1 MIDQQEVAAVPAQA
15 PEPFDAYRTLQ
26 LRPAAP
32 HDLVEQAYWVLVSRA
47 RAGGSNAARLG
58 RLNDAYAM
66 LINPERR
73 AAYDL
78 EHGLTKARD
87 RHKLQMPKRPMFSRG
102 PKHTTN
108 LTHYELL
115 DIRDDASPEIVDTA
129 YVFRKTVLRGSDPLS
144 VFERTL
150 IEHAYTEL
158 HDPERRAAY
167 DAKHLRTP
175 EMGDSRPRLSEP
187 SAAPAAAMGDSRPRL
202 SESPSD
208 AAAMGDSRPRL
219 SESPSDDAAM
229 GDSRPRLSESAA
241 LPRLLGKLSGMMHLD
256 AATKG
261 DAKSH
266 RALRDAARD
275 SVVEAENRR
284 LADLGILGDRPA
296 PVDGAGDLMEGARAQ
311 FRFIGGPQAGEAIP
325 LSDNS
330 IILGASDA
338 ADVVLANPDGMIG
351 AGHVRVWHRDGGY
364 ILHQLDSFST
374 TYVNGERLDLRL
386 AILEPGD
393 ELRIGPHTLVF
404 DYVRAPEPAAAD

>member
-1 MIDQQEVAAVPAQA
+1 MVEQRTTGETQFSVPAA
-15 PEPFDAYRTLQ
+15 AEPLDAYRTLQ
-26 LRPAAP
+26 LLPTAH
-32 HDLVEQAYWVLVSRA
+32 HDLIEQAYWVLVGRA
-47 RAGGSNAARLG
+47 RSSSGHAARLG

-87 RHKLQMPKRPMFSRG
+87 RRKLQMPKRPMFSRG

-129 YVFRKTVLRGSDPLS
+129 YVFRKTVLRGSAPLS

-150 IEHAYTEL
+150 IERAYTEL
-158 HDPERRAAY
+158 HDPDRRAAY
-167 DAKHLRTP
+167 DAKHLH
-175 EMGDSRPRLSEP
+175 
-187 SAAPAAAMGDSRPRL
+187 APAGADSPKTEDSRPRL
-202 SESPSD
+202 SESPD
-208 AAAMGDSRPRL
+208 AVAVEVPEHLKAL
-219 SESPSDDAAM
+219 PSDDGAAP
-229 GDSRPRLSESAA
+229 SAVPSSVPPTSAPPAA
-241 LPRLLGKLSGMMHLD
+241 LPRLFGKLSGMMHLD

-266 RALRDAARD
+266 RALRDEARA

-284 LADLGILGDRPA
+284 LTELGILGDRPA

-311 FRFIGGPQAGEAIP
+311 FRFTAGPQAGEAIP

-330 IILGASDA
+330 IILGASEA

-404 DYVRAPEPAAAD
+404 DHVRAPEPAAAD